1 MDFFSFLNLFK
12 MSIWLHMGYFE
23 IINYSLEF
31 LWIHIHE
38 IDKEKTCI
46 LTTWQTPVSIQA
58 LIGWLQVQGYPG
70 PVMDF
75 FSFLH
80 LFKYTLCNNF
90 KQAVG
95 PGVLQTF
102 STCAVKP

>member
-1 MDFFSFLNLFK
+1 M
-12 MSIWLHMGYFE
+12 
-23 IINYSLEF
+23 
-31 LWIHIHE
+31 
-38 IDKEKTCI
+38 TA
-46 LTTWQTPVSIQA
+46 WQTPVSVRA
-58 LIGWLQVQGYPG
+58 LIGWLQVRGCLG

-80 LFKYTLCNNF
+80 LFKHTFCNNF
-90 KQAVG
+90 EQAVVG